1 MHANQIANVSEGTLA
16 IRKKQ
21 ENVKTASS
29 CNKRNPTNA
38 NAQKLK
44 KVQKELFKTYQKEQI
59 EYIQGQIN
67 EIKNSLEDKQ
77 SRIAWQTVSEVS
89 KRRAPPEIS

>member
-1 MHANQIANVSEGTLA
+1 M
-16 IRKKQ
+16 
-21 ENVKTASS
+21 KTASL

-44 KVQKELFKTYQKEQI
+44 TQRELINAYQKEQI

-67 EIKNSLEDKQ
+67 KIRNSVEDRQ
-77 SRIAWQTVSEVS
+77 Y
-89 KRRAPPEIS
+89 